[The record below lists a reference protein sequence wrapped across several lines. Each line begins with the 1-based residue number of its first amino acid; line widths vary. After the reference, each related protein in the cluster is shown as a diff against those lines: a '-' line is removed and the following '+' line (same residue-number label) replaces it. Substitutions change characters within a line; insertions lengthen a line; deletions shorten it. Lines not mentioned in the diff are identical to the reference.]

1 MEKTKQYILLI
12 IPEIILISK
21 PIYSLVE
28 GMMRTMETSK
38 AFWKVFEATGHIGA
52 YLLYKDYQVSE
63 SEIAAEELKDYWEFE
78 CEGIQS

>member
-1 MEKTKQYILLI
+1 
-12 IPEIILISK
+12 
-21 PIYSLVE
+21 
-28 GMMRTMETSK
+28 METSN

-63 SEIAAEELKDYWEFE
+63 SEIAAEEFKDYWEFE